1 VCGAS
6 TPESWSWTGRLNEF
20 EQVEIPDGVAGV
32 LIVGDVVT
40 IRAALSGRSADG
52 SDRQGAE
59 AREASYG
66 RN

>member
-1 VCGAS
+1 M
-6 TPESWSWTGRLNEF
+6 NEF

-40 IRAALSGRSADG
+40 VRAGAGRQRADEA
-52 SDRQGAE
+52 DRQGAE

>member
-1 VCGAS
+1 
-6 TPESWSWTGRLNEF
+6 
-20 EQVEIPDGVAGV
+20 V

-40 IRAALSGRSADG
+40 VGAALGSALSGSSADG
-52 SDRQGAE
+52 TDRQGAE

>member
-1 VCGAS
+1 
-6 TPESWSWTGRLNEF
+6 LNEF

-40 IRAALSGRSADG
+40 VGAALASALSGSSADRT
-52 SDRQGAE
+52 DRQEAE
-59 AREASYG
+59 AREARYG